1 MLPEPETCADR
12 LELRSTNRLWPFGQP
27 SSQRNLVTGP
37 RGGYLPPLAAE
48 TSYQPLKVAEML
60 WVVSAIVMSENTTV
74 IGGLHSGLNVAV
86 AVSVNSACPFCT
98 GKSLAA
104 ETLVL
109 CWRRPDMAAGLDA
122 LGRRA
127 QDNVNLILVPKAGFL
142 ARDRDRIARRC
153 HGERPLDEVRRSR
166 ECDGRSA
173 ATALTIAAA
182 HLAPPTMISLSAC
195 PPFSP
200 QISVRSTRLAGKT
213 TPRPPRDLIAFAVCG
228 QAVAFGTPSTDVMTR
243 RT

>member
-166 ECDGRSA
+166 ECDGRKRCHRTDDRGRASCSSYDDFPVGLPSLLASDFGAVNPIGREDHTEA
-173 ATALTIAAA
+173 ATRLDRLCRLRSSGRIRHALN
-182 HLAPPTMISLSAC
+182 
-195 PPFSP
+195 
-200 QISVRSTRLAGKT
+200 
-213 TPRPPRDLIAFAVCG
+213 
-228 QAVAFGTPSTDVMTR
+228 
-243 RT
+243 